1 MRVGYLGSGV
11 DGKSWYLGSGVEGES
26 WLPW

>member
-1 MRVGYLGSGV
+1 MRVGYFGSGV
-11 DGKSWYLGSGVEGES
+11 DGKSWYHGSGVEGES